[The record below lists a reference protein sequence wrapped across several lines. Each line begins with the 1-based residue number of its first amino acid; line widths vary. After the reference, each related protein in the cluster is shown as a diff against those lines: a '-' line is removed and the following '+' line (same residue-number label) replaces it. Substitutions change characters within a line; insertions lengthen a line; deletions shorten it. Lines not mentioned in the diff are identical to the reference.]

1 MNAISIPFAGS
12 ELTYRL
18 VSHRETK
25 SWRKYWSNI
34 NTPKAHTPLID
45 ECINKLGTD
54 GMYHSLVFI
63 DIDDSPVSCEQL
75 KAVLP
80 GAIVFPTPSNNAKAA
95 FTLISEHPVNVKDI
109 TEALK
114 FHVPDYINYDRA
126 GLTRCY
132 VTFEA
137 ANALAKGLTTVR
149 SLYCDSTLPVSNIIK
164 EYKYTSIDQI
174 PTEMAFWVGGCSH
187 RLKLVQLLVACWSLN
202 KTTGFNLPVTKVAH
216 HCGVTPKT
224 SSKWLYDLQKLG
236 FLKCIDRSY
245 LIGHKARTYVA
256 LGCLAKAILKH
267 RTNHVKKTLLKA
279 KITEIPEGKFFH
291 YCKKLL
297 WQFRNHQEW
306 MEFVTPFCNRKN
318 RLKDAERYG
327 KWHFNKAARDN
338 R

>member
-18 VSHRETK
+18 VSHRENK

-34 NTPKAHTPLID
+34 NTPKARTPLVD

-63 DIDDSPVSCEQL
+63 DIDDNPVSCEQL

-80 GAIVFPTPSNNAKAA
+80 NAIVFPTPSYNAKAA

-114 FHVPDYINYDRA
+114 FHIPDYISYDLA

-137 ANALAKGLTTVR
+137 ANALAKGLATSR
-149 SLYCDSTLPVSNIIK
+149 PLYCESILPIANITRQF
-164 EYKYTSIDQI
+164 KYTSADPI
-174 PTEMAFWVGGCSH
+174 PPEMSFWVGGCSH
-187 RLKLVQLLVACWSLN
+187 RLRLVQLLMACWSLN
-202 KTTGFNLPVTKVAH
+202 KNTGFNLPVSKLAA

-236 FLKCIDRSY
+236 FLRCIDRSY
-245 LIGHKARTYVA
+245 VMGLKARTYTA
-256 LGCLAKAILKH
+256 QGALAKAILRH
-267 RTNHVKKTLLKA
+267 RTALSKKAQLKA

-297 WQFRNHQEW
+297 WQFANHKEW
-306 MEFVTPFCNRKN
+306 MEFVTPFCNKRS

-327 KWHFNKAARDN
+327 RWHFRKAA
-338 R
+338 